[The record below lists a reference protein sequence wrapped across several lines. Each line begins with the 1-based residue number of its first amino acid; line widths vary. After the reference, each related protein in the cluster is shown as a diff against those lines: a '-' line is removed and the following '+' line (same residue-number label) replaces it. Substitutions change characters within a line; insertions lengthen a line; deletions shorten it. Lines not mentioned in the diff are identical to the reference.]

1 MIETLILSA
10 FFGAIGGVL
19 GGAIALYI
27 TLRKAQK
34 ELNELTNNIEE
45 ISIVYEE

>member
-10 FFGAIGGVL
+10 FFGAL
-19 GGAIALYI
+19 GGIAGGAFALDI

-34 ELNELTNNIEE
+34 ELDELMNNIEE